1 MKLNKLRI
9 RLLQFFGFGKDICHQ
24 DDISIEVILSDLLYV
39 KSYEDKLSLHL
50 RYFADAVIT
59 SSEAPE
65 DLVIE
70 TKRQILQR
78 FSEDA
83 KFESNCRKVK
93 QVWVVYYLHSD
104 KIRSGGQ
111 IKQLYYDGELFY
123 PGYDQKSYDR
133 HMKLKELGL

>member
-24 DDISIEVILSDLLYV
+24 DDISIEVILSDLLYGLSQYWAEFRAPEDFV
-39 KSYEDKLSLHL
+39 KPY
-50 RYFADAVIT
+50 
-59 SSEAPE
+59 APE

>member
-24 DDISIEVILSDLLYV
+24 DDISIEVILSDLLYL
-39 KSYEDKLSLHL
+39 KSNYNVYENS
-50 RYFADAVIT
+50 
-59 SSEAPE
+59 E

-78 FSEDA
+78 FSEDV

-93 QVWVVYYLHSD
+93 QVWAVYYLHSD
-104 KIRSGGQ
+104 EIRRGGQ

-133 HMKLKELGL
+133 HIKLKELGL

>member
-24 DDISIEVILSDLLYV
+24 DDISIEVILSDLLYGLSQYWAPEDFV
-39 KSYEDKLSLHL
+39 KPY
-50 RYFADAVIT
+50 
-59 SSEAPE
+59 APE

-133 HMKLKELGL
+133 HIKLKELGL

>member
-39 KSYEDKLSLHL
+39 KSNYNVYENS
-50 RYFADAVIT
+50 
-59 SSEAPE
+59 E

-70 TKRQILQR
+70 TKRQILER